1 MKILDLPFHERPVLE
16 LLDFD
21 DERRD
26 VNRDYAGY
34 GWARVPRLWLVDDS
48 GTERQIDDALV
59 LALHS
64 SDAGEA
70 LADDVE
76 LEFEL
81 PGAEPVTVLASQFLD
96 KWLPALPRASHVV
109 LAMCNP
115 HDATLRAPAGAT
127 VPVYAA
133 TGDVEAW
140 IDDERGRL
148 ELCADGSWARLP
160 A

>member
-1 MKILDLPFHERPVLE
+1 MKILDLPFVERPVLE
-16 LLDFD
+16 LLDFS

-34 GWARVPRLWLVDDS
+34 GWARVPRVWLVDSS
-48 GTERQIDDALV
+48 GTERAIDDALV
-59 LALHS
+59 VAVHS
-64 SDAGEA
+64 SDVGEV
-70 LADDVE
+70 LADDIE

-81 PGAEPVTVLASQFLD
+81 PGAAPVTVLASQFLET
-96 KWLPALPRASHVV
+96 WLPALPRASAVV

-115 HDATLRAPAGAT
+115 HVAALRVPAAAT
-127 VPVYAA
+127 VPLYVA

-148 ELCADGSWARLP
+148 ELCADGSWARLG